1 MKRII
6 IAAVLLVTFAA
17 GVTIASPWKP
27 AANRRRIRQ
36 QNPATDANPGYPPIG
51 GLAI

>member
-17 GVTIASPWKP
+17 GVTIASPCDAGGKP
-27 AANRRRIRQ
+27 P
-36 QNPATDANPGYPPIG
+36 QNSASKSGD
-51 GLAI
+51 